1 MDRPRSAAASRALAY
16 GLAGLVFLLD
26 RLTKYLIQ
34 QQVPAGDSYTVI
46 PGFFSIVHNENPGAA
61 FSLFSAAQSE
71 WRSFFLVGLTAGA
84 AILIAVL
91 LWHPGGRVGESRSS
105 MRLGLALILGGALGN
120 VFDRIASGT
129 VTDFLDFY
137 LGGLH
142 WPAFNL
148 ADSAITVGAAL
159 VILDLIRSRRPAPK
173 T

>member
-1 MDRPRSAAASRALAY
+1 MDRPRSAAASRAIAY

-26 RLTKYLIQ
+26 RLTKYVIQ
-34 QQVPAGDSYTVI
+34 QQVLAGDSYTVI

-61 FSLFSAAQSE
+61 FSLFSGAQSE

-84 AILIAVL
+84 GILIGVL
-91 LWHPGGRVGESRSS
+91 LWHPGGRVGESRR

-120 VFDRIASGT
+120 VFDRIASRT

-137 LGGLH
+137 LGALH

-159 VILDLIRSRRPAPK
+159 LIIDMIRSRRRVPK